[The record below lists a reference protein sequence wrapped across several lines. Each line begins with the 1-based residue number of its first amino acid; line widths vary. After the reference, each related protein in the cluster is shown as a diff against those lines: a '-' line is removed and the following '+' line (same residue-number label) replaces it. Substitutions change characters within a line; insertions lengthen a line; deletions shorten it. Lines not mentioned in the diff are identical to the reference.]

1 MEISERLYPVFQ
13 QFNSCI
19 HDKTLIVDR
28 DNTLIED
35 QVYKNDFDKL
45 VFLPGVLEALQQI
58 SKIGVNIVIATNQ
71 GGAALGKFTE
81 ENVRI
86 LHDEINRI
94 LISNEIKLF
103 GAVYCL
109 HHENAVEA
117 KNKGCECRK
126 PKIGMLKKVKE
137 LTNNSHERTAMIGD
151 SWRDES
157 AASAFGISFFD
168 SNTPDGWVS
177 AIKWAEKK

>member
-1 MEISERLYPVFQ
+1 MEISERIHPIFQ
-13 QFNSCI
+13 QFNSYV
-19 HDKTLIVDR
+19 HDKTLIIDR

-35 QVYKNDFDKL
+35 QAYKNDLEKL

-94 LISNEIKLF
+94 LISKEIKLF
-103 GAVYCL
+103 GVIYCL
-109 HHENAVEA
+109 HHENAIEE
-117 KNKGCECRK
+117 KNKDCECRK

-137 LTNNSHERTAMIGD
+137 LTSNSHDRIAMIGD
-151 SWRDES
+151 SWRDKS

-168 SNTPDGWVS
+168 SNSPDGWVS
-177 AIKWAEKK
+177 ATKWAEKE